1 MSGGTTPAAVDP
13 TADAMRRSRR
23 RPGLLVSGLVA
34 LLVVVSCGG
43 AVDAPVGK
51 LFFGTLVS
59 DPSHT
64 AAEAA
69 AGIGVAMLELS
80 WSDYEPARGEWNEAY
95 IRAQQE
101 RLRALLA
108 SNRRVSLALGVHYTP
123 DWVFDLPDS
132 RYVDDHGQSSDELN
146 VVFNQGVRD
155 EVATYLSRVA
165 GDLGIDNFWSVRLTS
180 GGLAEVL
187 YPEGGS
193 YWAFDANAL
202 GGPAL
207 PPSLRP
213 NPLPDWRPG
222 GTDVPGSAVANWA
235 DWYVSALADVVTW
248 QMKTLENLGFTGYF
262 EVLTPG
268 SGVRPAAYRRAVDR
282 HLPPGL
288 LGVGAAWDR
297 LYAALPR
304 DRNVVAYVSSVA
316 DGSGG
321 DDSCAPTD
329 RTVALDDPTVQGWS
343 ATRWISRVAD
353 EYGFLKRGEN
363 PGYDES
369 STLGDH
375 YRDASA
381 DGMMAAAVRQ
391 SRDCGFQGLYWA
403 HDEQLWDGTVDFARF
418 ESLARDV
425 NGPTAPAPPGLA
437 PSRAPPN

>member
-1 MSGGTTPAAVDP
+1 VASGGTTAVGP
-13 TADAMRRSRR
+13 TADGMRRLRR
-23 RPGLLVSGLVA
+23 LPGLLVSGLVA
-34 LLVVVSCGG
+34 LVVVSCGG
-43 AVDAPVGK
+43 GVDAPVGK

-59 DPSHT
+59 DPAHT

-101 RLRALLA
+101 RLHALLA
-108 SNRRVSLALGVHYTP
+108 SNRRVSLALGLHYTP
-123 DWVFDLPDS
+123 GWVFDIPDS
-132 RYVDDHGQSSDELN
+132 RYVDDHGQTSEELN

-155 EVATYLSRVA
+155 EVAVYLSRVA
-165 GDLGIDNFWSVRLTS
+165 VDLGIDDFWSVRLTS

-187 YPEGGS
+187 YPDGGS

-202 GGPAL
+202 GGAAL
-207 PPSLRP
+207 PSSLRP

-222 GTDVPGSAVANWA
+222 ETGVPATAVASWA
-235 DWYVSALADVVTW
+235 GWYVSALADVVTW
-248 QMKTLENLGFTGYF
+248 QMKTLNNLGFTGYF

-268 SGVRPAAYRRAVDR
+268 SGVRPAAYRQAVDH

-288 LGVGAAWDR
+288 LGVGAVWDR

-304 DRNVVAYVSSVA
+304 ERNVVAYVSSVA

-329 RTVALDDPTVQGWS
+329 RAVALDDPMAQDWS

-353 EYGFLKRGEN
+353 EYGFPKRGEN

-369 STLGDH
+369 STLDGH
-375 YRDASA
+375 YRDTSA
-381 DGMMAAAVRQ
+381 DGMMVAAIRQ

-418 ESLARDV
+418 ASLARDV
-425 NGPTAPAPPGLA
+425 NGSTVPPPPDLA
-437 PSRAPPN
+437 PSRAPAK

>member
-1 MSGGTTPAAVDP
+1 MALSGDITAVDP

-23 RPGLLVSGLVA
+23 RLGLLVSGLVA
-34 LLVVVSCGG
+34 LVVVSCGG

-101 RLRALLA
+101 RLHALLA

-132 RYVDDHGQSSDELN
+132 RYVDDHGQTSEELN

-155 EVATYLSRVA
+155 EVAAYLSRVA
-165 GDLGIDNFWSVRLTS
+165 VDLGIDNFWSVRLTS

-222 GTDVPGSAVANWA
+222 GTDVPGR
-235 DWYVSALADVVTW
+235 
-248 QMKTLENLGFTGYF
+248 
-262 EVLTPG
+262 VLLRQG
-268 SGVRPAAYRRAVDR
+268 
-282 HLPPGL
+282 
-288 LGVGAAWDR
+288 
-297 LYAALPR
+297 
-304 DRNVVAYVSSVA
+304 VVAS
-316 DGSGG
+316 
-321 DDSCAPTD
+321 
-329 RTVALDDPTVQGWS
+329 
-343 ATRWISRVAD
+343 
-353 EYGFLKRGEN
+353 
-363 PGYDES
+363 
-369 STLGDH
+369 
-375 YRDASA
+375 
-381 DGMMAAAVRQ
+381 
-391 SRDCGFQGLYWA
+391 
-403 HDEQLWDGTVDFARF
+403 
-418 ESLARDV
+418 
-425 NGPTAPAPPGLA
+425 
-437 PSRAPPN
+437 